1 MSIIGGRFKSFVYT
15 VAYAV
20 VATIIITNTQ
30 AFAQVDTGT
39 ILGTVKDAA
48 GAVVPRAK
56 VVLTNKGTGV
66 TQVSESGDDG
76 RYIFTPLKIGAYQ
89 VEVEATG
96 FKKAIRSRIELNIQ
110 VQAVVDFSLE
120 TGDINQTVEVTTE
133 APLLQIA
140 ESSVGQAVNGQ
151 TINNLPLKG
160 RDWTYLARLSAG
172 VNIPQQGARADG
184 QFAAN
189 GTRPAMNNY
198 LIDGID
204 NNTSSV
210 DFLNGTAYVIKPP
223 VDAIGEFKIQTNAFS
238 AEFGR
243 AGGAILNAT
252 MKSGTNQFH
261 GTAWEFLRNDKLD
274 ANSWGNNLRS
284 LDKAKY
290 RQNQFGGALGGPIW
304 KGKTFF
310 FGDFEGTRI
319 RQGRLVTASVPTAA
333 ERASGYTNFSDL
345 IARQNNTARGT
356 DILGRAILQGTIF
369 DPATTRCL
377 DSGASDPVTGMQAK
391 SKGCVRDPFPGN
403 IIPAGRL
410 NPNAVK
416 IMNLY
421 PAENFIQAGNY
432 GNNYAAVRNLTDDT
446 NSFDA
451 RIDHHF
457 SDTDHIF
464 GRYSFADIVRFRPG
478 PFEGVADGGAYGDGN
493 ETVRTTGLA
502 ISYTHSFSTTV
513 INEVRLGLSREH
525 SNRLPPL
532 GNDTSDIPAS
542 FGIQGI
548 PQVEGNGG
556 LPPLNIDGLNRLGA
570 VTWLVADRLSN
581 TTQLT
586 DNLTKIYKNHT
597 FKGGVEY
604 QYINFPWVGPPYARG
619 NFSFDG
625 SFTSAPALRDA
636 STGRAQF
643 LLNPINSTVAG
654 IPGVQGAV
662 NNLGGVN
669 QLQASPFGS
678 IASNRNYWGGYF
690 QDDWKVTPKLTLNL
704 GLRWERFSL
713 TNDANYAQANFV
725 QEAGQKPR
733 YIIPASRKDNPKVS
747 QAFINGLAAS
757 GIDLVYT
764 DDFGSG
770 IGTVQ
775 KNNFGPRFGFAYQF
789 TNKLV
794 LRGGYGIYYGGFEN
808 RGGNPSLGYNYP
820 FQFDFTIRAPNE
832 NQPIVYTNGLRGTLE
847 NGLLGVPLDP
857 TQVNPNG
864 LNLRGIEFNYKTP
877 YTQGYNLIAQYELGS
892 RNSVEVGY
900 VASLGRHIETFV
912 GTNHITTILPP
923 GQNLNAQNYVPYPT
937 FARGSSLALTTG
949 NSHYH
954 ALQSKFQR
962 RFSKGL
968 DALVSYTWS
977 KTLTNA
983 GDLLSNGGAGG
994 YRGPGVIWVRDEM
1007 ARASFDVRHGLTVS
1021 GYYEFPIGKG
1031 KSFLNGLHGI
1041 GDAILGGWSTNWVFS
1056 YYTGQPQIIGC
1067 TVTTTEG
1074 LGCNSLLVPG
1084 VDPYLNKLDAQGY
1097 QVIWNPAA
1105 FTNPPLATTIGQ
1117 KDLSPLGGG
1126 RTQLSG
1132 PPQKQVDLSIF
1143 KNFRISERFRSELR
1157 GEVFNLTNTPSFN
1170 IPNSN
1175 FQQATFGRLDSQR
1188 NSPSQIQLALKFY
1201 F

>member
-1 MSIIGGRFKSFVYT
+1 MSTLYGRFTSLVYT
-15 VAYAV
+15 IV
-20 VATIIITNTQ
+20 VCLVITS
-30 AFAQVDTGT
+30 ASASAQVDTGT
-39 ILGTVKDAA
+39 ILGTVKDTT
-48 GAVVPRAK
+48 GAVVPRAR
-56 VVLTNKGTGV
+56 VVLTNKGTGI
-66 TQVSESGDDG
+66 TQTAETGEDG
-76 RYIFTPLKIGAYQ
+76 RYIFTPIKIGAYQ
-89 VEVEATG
+89 VDVEAAG
-96 FKKAIRSRIELNIQ
+96 FKKALRSRIELNIQ
-110 VQAVVDFSLE
+110 EQAVVDFNLE
-120 TGDINQTVEVTTE
+120 AGDISQTVEITTE
-133 APLLQIA
+133 APLLQTT
-140 ESSVGQAVNGQ
+140 ESSVGQAVSGQ
-151 TINNLPLKG
+151 TINNMPLNG

-172 VNIPQQGARADG
+172 VNIPQPGARAAG

-189 GTRPAMNNY
+189 GTRPAQNNY

-252 MKSGTNQFH
+252 MKSGTNEFH
-261 GTAWEFLRNDKLD
+261 GAVWEFLRNDKLD
-274 ANSWGNNLRS
+274 ANNYGNNFRGIS
-284 LDKAKY
+284 KAKY

-304 KGKTFF
+304 KNKTFF

-333 ERASGYTNFSDL
+333 ERASGYTDFSDL
-345 IARQNNTARGT
+345 IARQGNKVLGK
-356 DILGRAILQGTIF
+356 DILGRDIVQGTIY
-369 DPATTRCL
+369 DPATTRQVTVVRN
-377 DSGASDPVTGMQAK
+377 DEEVTGF
-391 SKGCVRDPFPGN
+391 VRDPFPGN
-403 IIPAGRL
+403 IIPASRL
-410 NPNAVK
+410 NPNAIK
-416 IMNLY
+416 LMDIY
-421 PAENFIQAGNY
+421 PAENFNQAGTAGDNY
-432 GNNYAAVRNLTDDT
+432 GGIRNLTDDT
-446 NSFDA
+446 NSFDV

-464 GRYSFADIVRFRPG
+464 GRYSFADTVRFRPG
-478 PFEGVADGGAYGDGN
+478 PFEGIADGGAYGDGD
-493 ETVRTTGLA
+493 EKVRTSGLA
-502 ISYTHSFSTTV
+502 ISYTHSFSPTL

-532 GNDTSDIPAS
+532 GNDTTDIPVS

-556 LPPLNIDGLNRLGA
+556 LPPLNIDGLTRLGA

-586 DNLTKIYKNHT
+586 NNLTKTYKNHT

-619 NFSFDG
+619 NFSFNG
-625 SFTSAPALRDA
+625 SYTSAPALRDA

-643 LLNPINSTVAG
+643 LLNTVTAEEA
-654 IPGVQGAV
+654 ITPGAIG
-662 NNLGGVN
+662 LGGLS

-678 IASNRNYWGGYF
+678 IASNRNYWGAYF

-725 QEAGQKPR
+725 QEAGQRPR
-733 YIIPASRKDNPKVS
+733 YIIPARRRDDPRVS

-757 GIDLVYT
+757 GIELVYS
-764 DDFGSG
+764 DEFGSG
-770 IGTVQ
+770 IGRVQ
-775 KNNFGPRFGFAYQF
+775 KSNFGPRFGFAYQF
-789 TNKLV
+789 TSKLV

-832 NQPIVYTNGLRGTLE
+832 VSAFLYPDGTPATLE
-847 NGLLGVPLDP
+847 RGLLGVPLDP
-857 TQVNPNG
+857 SQVNPNS

-892 RNSVEVGY
+892 HNSIEVGY

-912 GTNHITTILPP
+912 GTNHIHTILPP
-923 GQNLNAQNYVPYPT
+923 GQNLNAQEYVPYPI
-937 FARGSSLALTTG
+937 FARASSLASTTG

-954 ALQSKFQR
+954 SLQSKFQR

-968 DALVSYTWS
+968 DMLVSYTWS

-994 YRGPGVIWVRDEM
+994 FRGPGVVWIRDEM
-1007 ARASFDVRHGLTVS
+1007 ARASFDVRHGLVI
-1021 GYYEFPIGKG
+1021 GGIYDLPIGKG
-1031 KSFLNGLHGI
+1031 KAFLGSLNGI
-1041 GDAILGGWSTNWVFS
+1041 GDAILGGWSTNWMFS
-1056 YYTGQPQIIGC
+1056 YYTGQPQVIGC
-1067 TVTTTEG
+1067 TIATTEG
-1074 LGCNSLLVPG
+1074 LGCNSLLVAG
-1084 VDPYLNKLDAQGY
+1084 VNPYAETRDAQGY
-1097 QVIWNPAA
+1097 QVIWNAAA
-1105 FTNPPLATTIGQ
+1105 FTNPPSATSIGQ
-1117 KDLSPLGGG
+1117 TDLSPLGGG
-1126 RTQLSG
+1126 RTQVTG
-1132 PPQKQVDLSIF
+1132 PPQRQIDFSVF
-1143 KNFRISERFRSELR
+1143 KNIRVSERIRSEFR
-1157 GEVFNLTNTPSFN
+1157 AEIFNLTNTPSFN
-1170 IPNSN
+1170 IPGTTN
-1175 FQQATFGRLDSQR
+1175 FQSATFGRLDSQR
-1188 NSPSQIQLALKFY
+1188 NNPRQIQLALKFY

>member
-1 MSIIGGRFKSFVYT
+1 MNSLSERFT
-15 VAYAV
+15 TLIYAV
-20 VATIIITNTQ
+20 AVTLIFAS
-30 AFAQVDTGT
+30 ASASAQVDTGT
-39 ILGTVKDAA
+39 ILGTVKDST
-48 GAVVPRAK
+48 GAVVPRAR
-56 VVLTNKGTGV
+56 VVLTNKGTGIAQ
-66 TQVSESGDDG
+66 TAETGEDG

-89 VEVEATG
+89 VEVEAPG
-96 FKKAIRSRIELNIQ
+96 FKKALRSRIELNIQ
-110 VQAVVDFSLE
+110 EQAVVDFGLE
-120 TGDINQTVEVTTE
+120 AGDVNQTIEVTTE
-133 APLLQIA
+133 APLLQTT
-140 ESSVGQAVNGQ
+140 ESSVGQAVSGQ
-151 TINNLPLKG
+151 AINDMPLNG

-172 VNIPQQGARADG
+172 VNIPQPGARAAG

-189 GTRPAMNNY
+189 GTRPAQNNY

-243 AGGAILNAT
+243 AGGAVLNAT
-252 MKSGTNQFH
+252 MKSGTNEFH
-261 GTAWEFLRNDKLD
+261 GTLWEFLRNDKLD
-274 ANSWGNNLRS
+274 ANNYGNNFRGLPKS
-284 LDKAKY
+284 KY

-304 KGKTFF
+304 KNKTFF

-333 ERASGYTNFSDL
+333 ERASGYTDFSDL
-345 IARQNNTARGT
+345 ITRQGNRVLGK
-356 DILGRAILQGTIF
+356 DLLGRDIVQGTIY
-369 DPATTRCL
+369 DPATTRQVTVVR
-377 DSGASDPVTGMQAK
+377 DGGTVTGF
-391 SKGCVRDPFPGN
+391 VRDPFPGN

-410 NPNAVK
+410 NSNAIK
-416 IMNLY
+416 LMNLY
-421 PAENFIQAGNY
+421 PAENFNQAGTA
-432 GNNYAAVRNLTDDT
+432 GDNYAAIRNLTDDT
-446 NSFDA
+446 NSFDV

-478 PFEGVADGGAYGDGN
+478 PFEGIADGGAYGDGD
-493 ETVRTTGLA
+493 ETVRTSGLA
-502 ISYTHSFSTTV
+502 ISYTHSFSPTL
-513 INEVRLGLSREH
+513 INEARVGLSREH

-556 LPPLNIDGLNRLGA
+556 LPPLNIDGLSRLGA

-586 DNLTKIYKNHT
+586 NNLTKVYKNHT

-619 NFSFDG
+619 NFSFNG

-643 LLNPINSTVAG
+643 LLNPVSAEEAITPDVIG
-654 IPGVQGAV
+654 
-662 NNLGGVN
+662 LGGVS

-678 IASNRNYWGGYF
+678 IASNRNYWGAYF
-690 QDDWKVTPKLTLNL
+690 QDDWKVNSKLTFNL
-704 GLRWERFSL
+704 GLRWERFSS

-733 YIIPASRKDNPKVS
+733 YIIPARRRDDPRVS
-747 QAFINGLAAS
+747 QAFIDGLAAS
-757 GIDLVYT
+757 GIELVYT
-764 DDFGSG
+764 DEFGSG
-770 IGTVQ
+770 IGRVQ

-789 TNKLV
+789 TSKFV

-820 FQFDFTIRAPNE
+820 FQFDFTIRAPNDVR
-832 NQPIVYTNGLRGTLE
+832 PLIYANGLPGTLE
-847 NGLLGVPLDP
+847 TGLLGVPLDP
-857 TQVNPNG
+857 SQVNPNS

-892 RNSVEVGY
+892 HNSIEVGY

-912 GTNHITTILPP
+912 GTNHIYTILPP
-923 GQNLNAQNYVPYPT
+923 GQGLNAQNYVPYPI
-937 FARGSSLALTTG
+937 FARGSSLASTTG

-962 RFSKGL
+962 RLSKGL
-968 DALVSYTWS
+968 DLLVSYTWS

-994 YRGPGVIWVRDEM
+994 FRGPGVIWIRDEM
-1007 ARASFDVRHGLTVS
+1007 ARASFDLKHALVVS
-1021 GYYEFPIGKG
+1021 GNYDLPIGRG
-1031 KSFLNGLHGI
+1031 KAFLGNLNGI
-1041 GDAILGGWSTNWVFS
+1041 GEAILGGWSTNWIFS

-1067 TVTTTEG
+1067 PVATTEG

-1084 VDPYLNKLDAQGY
+1084 VDPYLDARDAQGY
-1097 QVIWNPAA
+1097 RVIWNAAA
-1105 FTNPPLATTIGQ
+1105 FANPPSATTIGQ
-1117 KDLSPLGGG
+1117 TDLSPLGGG
-1126 RTQLSG
+1126 RTQVSG
-1132 PPQKQVDLSIF
+1132 PPQRQVDFSVF
-1143 KNFRISERFRSELR
+1143 KNFHVSERIRSEFR
-1157 GEVFNLTNTPSFN
+1157 AEIFNLTNTPSFN
-1170 IPNSN
+1170 IPGTTN
-1175 FQQATFGRLDSQR
+1175 FQSTTFGRLDSQR
-1188 NSPSQIQLALKFY
+1188 NSPRQIQLALKFY

>member
-1 MSIIGGRFKSFVYT
+1 MSSLLRRFTSL
-15 VAYAV
+15 ANAV
-20 VATIIITNTQ
+20 VAAAILASAS

-39 ILGTVKDAA
+39 ILGTVKDAT
-48 GAVVPRAK
+48 GAVLPRAR

-66 TQVSESGDDG
+66 AQTAETGEDG
-76 RYIFTPLKIGAYQ
+76 RFIFTPIKIGTYQ
-89 VEVEATG
+89 VEIEAAG

-110 VQAVVDFSLE
+110 EQAVVDFNLE
-120 TGDINQTVEVTTE
+120 AGDISQTVEITTE
-133 APLLQIA
+133 APLLQTT
-140 ESSVGQAVNGQ
+140 ESSVGQAISGQ
-151 TINNLPLKG
+151 AINNLPLNG

-172 VNIPQQGARADG
+172 VNIPQPGARAAG

-189 GTRPAMNNY
+189 GTRPAQNNY

-204 NNTSSV
+204 NNTSNV

-223 VDAIGEFKIQTNAFS
+223 VDAIGEFKIQTNSFS

-243 AGGAILNAT
+243 AGGAVLNAT
-252 MKSGTNQFH
+252 MKSGTNEFH
-261 GTAWEFLRNDKLD
+261 GTVWEFLRNDKLD
-274 ANSWGNNLRS
+274 ANNYGNNFRGIS
-284 LDKAKY
+284 KAKY

-304 KGKTFF
+304 KSKTFF

-333 ERASGYTNFSDL
+333 ERASGYTDFSDL
-345 IARQNNTARGT
+345 IARQGNTVRGT
-356 DILGRAILQGTIF
+356 DLLGRAILQGTIF
-369 DPATTRCL
+369 DPATTRQVTA
-377 DSGASDPVTGMQAK
+377 GQADPVTGLTAR
-391 SKGCVRDPFPGN
+391 SSGTVRDPFPGN

-416 IMNLY
+416 LMNLY
-421 PAENFIQAGNY
+421 PAENFIQAGTA
-432 GNNYAAVRNLTDDT
+432 GNNYAAIRNLTDDT
-446 NSFDA
+446 NSFDV

-457 SDTDHIF
+457 SETDHIF

-478 PFEGVADGGAYGDGN
+478 PFEGVADGGAYGDGD
-493 ETVRTTGLA
+493 EIVRTNGLA
-502 ISYTHSFSTTV
+502 VSYTRSFSSTV
-513 INEVRLGLSREH
+513 INEARLGLSREH

-556 LPPLNIDGLNRLGA
+556 LPPLNIGGLNRLGA

-625 SFTSAPALRDA
+625 NFTSAPALNDT

-643 LLNPINSTVAG
+643 LLTPVPADPRVAG
-654 IPGVQGAV
+654 LPGAIDY
-662 NNLGGVN
+662 LGGVN
-669 QLQASPFGS
+669 QLQASPFGG
-678 IASNRNYWGGYF
+678 IASNRNYWGTYF
-690 QDDWKVTPKLTLNL
+690 QDDWKVNPKLTLNL

-725 QEAGQKPR
+725 QEAGQRPR
-733 YIIPASRKDNPKVS
+733 YIIPARRRDDPRVS

-757 GIDLVYT
+757 GIELVYT
-764 DDFGSG
+764 DEFGSG
-770 IGTVQ
+770 IGRVQ
-775 KNNFGPRFGFAYQF
+775 KSNFGPRFGFAYQF
-789 TNKLV
+789 MNKFV

-820 FQFDFTIRAPNE
+820 FQFDFTIRSPNE
-832 NQPIVYTNGLRGTLE
+832 SQPITYPDGSLGTLE
-847 NGLLGVPLDP
+847 RGLLGVPLDP
-857 TQVNPNG
+857 SQVNPNG

-877 YTQGYNLIAQYELGS
+877 YTQGYNLIVQYGLS
-892 RNSVEVGY
+892 SHNSVEVGY

-912 GTNHITTILPP
+912 GTNHIHTILPP
-923 GQNLNAQNYVPYPT
+923 GQNLNAQNYVPYPI
-937 FARGSSLALTTG
+937 FARASSLASTIG

-994 YRGPGVIWVRDEM
+994 FRGPGVIWIRDEM
-1007 ARASFDVRHGLTVS
+1007 ARASFDVRHGLVFS
-1021 GYYEFPIGKG
+1021 GNYDLPIGKG
-1031 KSFLNGLHGI
+1031 KAFLNGLSGI
-1041 GDAILGGWSTNWVFS
+1041 GEAILGGWSTNWVFS

-1067 TVTTTEG
+1067 TIATTEG
-1074 LGCNSLLVPG
+1074 LGCNSLLVEG
-1084 VDPYLNKLDAQGY
+1084 VDPYLNKRDAQGY
-1097 QVIWNPAA
+1097 QVMWNAAA
-1105 FTNPPLATTIGQ
+1105 FTNPLRATTIGQ
-1117 KDLSPLGGG
+1117 TDLSPLGGG
-1126 RTQLSG
+1126 RTQVSG
-1132 PPQKQVDLSIF
+1132 PPQRQIDLSVF
-1143 KNFRISERFRSELR
+1143 KNFQVSERIRSEFR
-1157 GEVFNLTNTPSFN
+1157 AEMFNLTNTPSFN
-1170 IPNSN
+1170 IPGTTN
-1175 FQQATFGRLDSQR
+1175 FQSATFGRLDSQR
-1188 NSPSQIQLALKFY
+1188 NSPRQIQLALKFY